1 MDSFFGIGAPELIL
15 ILVIAGMVM
24 GPERIGRTARWL
36 GRTSAQLQS
45 ISRGFIRQLNTEL
58 DAGGNADE
66 LKGAWRDMQ
75 DLRRQ
80 IDDLKGE
87 LTAVAGGAF
96 KEGEKALTDVKKEV
110 ERTIAPP
117 SLTAATAEESETAGD
132 PSPAEK
138 LKKRVEELEAADAP
152 PPPLKLPERIEVA
165 DDPEE

>member
-36 GRTSAQLQS
+36 GRTTSQLQG
-45 ISRGFIRQLNTEL
+45 ISRSFIRQLNAEL
-58 DAGGNADE
+58 DVDGEKDT

-87 LTAVAGGAF
+87 LTAVTGGAF
-96 KEGEKALTDVKKEV
+96 QDGEKALSGIKKEV

-117 SLTAATAEESETAGD
+117 SLAAASTELSETAELSETTGD
-132 PSPAEK
+132 PLPA
-138 LKKRVEELEAADAP
+138 LELP
-152 PPPLKLPERIEVA
+152 NRIEVT